1 MAARRP
7 PTSVLTCGAL
17 RRISAE
23 MDARVVGQ
31 TKVKQAMLMGIA
43 ASEHVYVE
51 GPPGVAKT
59 FLAEIMAQSCGLSF
73 HAIQFHR
80 DTRLCELVGEPVI
93 RREALGEGAGEVVR
107 QATLPGAL
115 LTCEVAVLDDIS
127 RAPGEAL
134 NALLRLLNEREYE
147 GTPMPLRSAIATAN
161 PASED
166 YYVEK
171 LDPAALDRFTLQV
184 EARGLLQEED
194 WASCADVLRRHA
206 LHPPPGAADGL
217 SPHDPWLEGGMQV
230 CDGDESLTLDGV
242 TLGEEL
248 AASLLLVL
256 RRLSER
262 TTSWCRVHS
271 APSLLTDRTLLV
283 RYPRVV
289 RASALLA
296 GRDEASLDDLRVLSL
311 LTTFRLPPELH
322 AQVDSIVDDA
332 ILEAQRLSGGGG
344 GDGGGGGSG
353 GGDAASRVR
362 GSGGGGGD
370 GGGGGGGGGAE
381 GERAGKEG
389 AGGQREREGQQSAR
403 QLETAAAA
411 APPPAAALEPPQPQQ
426 ARQGVEQ
433 GLGSHDSEGRD
444 ASLDAE
450 RRRMI
455 AQSVAGGDEGGGAL
469 APSKRHSP
477 PLEAA
482 ALLHTTGREQAPTR
496 CSRRGWRS

>member
-1 MAARRP
+1 
-7 PTSVLTCGAL
+7 
-17 RRISAE
+17 

-184 EARGLLQEED
+184 EARGLLQEAD

-248 AASLLLVL
+248 AASLLL
-256 RRLSER
+256 
-262 TTSWCRVHS
+262 
-271 APSLLTDRTLLV
+271 
-283 RYPRVV
+283 
-289 RASALLA
+289 
-296 GRDEASLDDLRVLSL
+296 ASLDDLRVLSL

-322 AQVDSIVDDA
+322 AQ
-332 ILEAQRLSGGGG
+332 
-344 GDGGGGGSG
+344 
-353 GGDAASRVR
+353 
-362 GSGGGGGD
+362 
-370 GGGGGGGGGAE
+370 
-381 GERAGKEG
+381 
-389 AGGQREREGQQSAR
+389 
-403 QLETAAAA
+403 
-411 APPPAAALEPPQPQQ
+411 

-433 GLGSHDSEGRD
+433 GLGSHDSEGAYPVLAARLEELTRWWGAVRWEGPLSFNLSPEAVHGAD
-444 ASLDAE
+444 RLVALMRWVATPSPQLPGAVE
-450 RRRMI
+450 RCARRRSGALVLLRDTSDSMWG
-455 AQSVAGGDEGGGAL
+455 ANAKWASSVALSAL
-469 APSKRHSP
+469 GLARRRSLPFVYGEFADRCRLLDHS
-477 PLEAA
+477 AA
-482 ALLHTTGREQAPTR
+482 ALDAALGAVNTFSAGRRREARAFSHGCGGEQGDLQ
-496 CSRRGWRS
+496 CSRQVASALRLGVSIHTCYISDGCDEEAGLVTAVSVKRVAV